1 MDESVDSTVKL
12 HFSDVKLLNF
22 IIIYCIK
29 LFFLDLMFIKSVI
42 QTTIKKN
49 QIDANHQILV

>member
-12 HFSDVKLLNF
+12 HFSAVKLLNF